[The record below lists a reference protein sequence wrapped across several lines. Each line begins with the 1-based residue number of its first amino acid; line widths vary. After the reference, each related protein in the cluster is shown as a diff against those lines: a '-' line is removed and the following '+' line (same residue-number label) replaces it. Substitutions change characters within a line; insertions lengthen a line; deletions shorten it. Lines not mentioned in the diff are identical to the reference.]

1 MKLPSQYH
9 CNSINDFIGPA
20 QAVAAHLEKKVRLTA
35 AQRPAM
41 SYFLTGPSGVGKS
54 DLALYLARLLGAT
67 KWTTYRKNG
76 TSFRKEDVE
85 EWSRVMHLREMF
97 GYRVFQVEEADAS
110 SRDAQIA
117 LLTMLDDMPEGNA
130 FIATTNKPLKDFE
143 ARLQRRYAFFEV
155 KPPSMEEL
163 TQFLVERF
171 GVAQRM
177 AESFSR
183 SAVLGGNVGQALKD
197 AEEYLISVAP
207 EVDAVAA

>member
-1 MKLPSQYH
+1 MILPSQYH
-9 CNSINDFIGPA
+9 CRTITDFIGPA
-20 QAVAAHLEKKVRLTA
+20 RAVAAHLEKKVRLTA

-54 DLALYLARLLGAT
+54 DLALYLAQLLGAT

-97 GYRVFQVEEADAS
+97 GYRIFQVEEADAA

-117 LLTMLDDMPEGNA
+117 LLTMLDDMPDGNA
-130 FIATTNKPLKDFE
+130 FIATTNKPLKEFE

-155 KPPSMEEL
+155 KAPTLQEIA
-163 TQFLVERF
+163 QFLSARF
-171 GVAQRM
+171 GVAARV
-177 AESFSR
+177 AEGFAR

-197 AEEYLISVAP
+197 AEEHLVSVAP
-207 EVDAVAA
+207 DASVAA